1 MGRQKGQKGQKG
13 QRGYMKQEKQH
24 IHVGTSGWTYDDWT
38 GRFYPAEVKGAER
51 LSYYAT
57 KFESVEVNATFY
69 RLPYKGMIV
78 GWNNR
83 LPPAFHL
90 VLKGPRSVTHLRK
103 LRNCGDPLA
112 AFFDRVLALNTL
124 KVVLWQLPPSL
135 HKNIELLDHFLTA
148 LPDTVRHAVEFRHES
163 WWDDE
168 TAEVLGEHRA
178 AFVAISHPTLPD
190 DVIPTTDFL
199 YLRFHGLSK
208 KLYNYDYTRREL
220 RAWATRLK
228 PLSAGRELYGF
239 FNNDFRALAT
249 ENALVFREMLEKN

>member
-1 MGRQKGQKGQKG
+1 
-13 QRGYMKQEKQH
+13 MKQGKQR

-38 GRFYPAEVKGAER
+38 GRFYPEDVKGAER

-57 KFESVEVNATFY
+57 KFGSVEVNATFY
-69 RLPYKGMIV
+69 RLPFKGMVI

-103 LRNCGDPLA
+103 LRNCGEPLA
-112 AFFDRVLALNTL
+112 AFFERVLELNTL

-135 HKNIELLDHFLTA
+135 HKNTELLDHFLTS

-163 WWDDE
+163 WWDEE

-178 AFVAISHPTLPD
+178 AFVAISHPRLPD

-199 YLRFHGLSK
+199 YLRFHGLSN

-220 RAWATRLK
+220 RAWATKLK
-228 PLSAGRELYGF
+228 LQLGGREVYAF
-239 FNNDFRALAT
+239 FNNDFRARAA
-249 ENALVFREMLEKN
+249 ENALVLREMVKAG